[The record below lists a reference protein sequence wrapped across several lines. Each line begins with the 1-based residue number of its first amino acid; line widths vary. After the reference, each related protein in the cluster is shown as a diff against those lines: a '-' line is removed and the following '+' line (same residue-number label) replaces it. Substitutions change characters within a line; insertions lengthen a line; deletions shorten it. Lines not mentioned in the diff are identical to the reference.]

1 MVEAG
6 FPFML
11 VRVLGFL
18 SVSGLEDD
26 EAAMLAGFDLGMY
39 VSISVSTPVVLI
51 IFVVQIEDA
60 EYSIPLLLL
69 MALYKL
75 VKGRERFLSGKPFG
89 SRSCAV

>member
-1 MVEAG
+1 MGFLGSSVLAFRIGVVEAG

-11 VRVLGFL
+11 VKVLGFL

-60 EYSIPLLLL
+60 EYSIPLLL
-69 MALYKL
+69 MALYKQT
-75 VKGRERFLSGKPFG
+75 GK
-89 SRSCAV
+89 R